1 MDATQWFTLILCLV
15 FPLLANWAHQKKYL
29 PAWFSPIIASYAI
42 GILIANSG
50 FWPVNAELKGFIEG
64 VAGLG
69 MLVGLP
75 LLLFSVRLKG
85 TLGLARKMLLAFFF
99 CGLAGVF
106 STAVVSYFWADSI
119 PDTWILA
126 GMLSGMY
133 TGGTPNVQAIGTALS
148 ADTNYLVLIQA
159 ADILLGG
166 AYLLA
171 LVTFLPGLYAKIFP
185 KFEDQNAELATDSS
199 VSVDITQVEVEQG
212 RPLWLRLLI
221 QLAAGIFVT
230 ALSLGITWLLTGAI
244 ENFTIVI
251 LLITSLGLGATF
263 LPGLQRLGNTY
274 PLGEYFILVFCVAI
288 GLLANF
294 SQLASEGM
302 DLLLFCT
309 LSIFPTVFLHLLLCY
324 WARIDRDTV
333 ILSSVAGL
341 YGPVFVAQIS
351 TVLGNRRL
359 LAPGL
364 AVSLLGFGVG
374 NYLGI
379 SVAYAL
385 KWLIGA

>member
-1 MDATQWFTLILCLV
+1 MDGTQWFTLILCLV
-15 FPLLANWAHQKKYL
+15 FPLVANWAYQKKL
-29 PAWFSPIIASYAI
+29 VPAWFSPIIASYAI

-50 FWPVNAELKGFIEG
+50 YWPVDADLKGFIEG
-64 VAGLG
+64 IAGLG
-69 MLVGLP
+69 MLIGLP
-75 LLLFSVRLKG
+75 LLLFSVRLRG
-85 TLGLARKMLLAFFF
+85 TLQLARKMLIAFFF

-106 STAVVSYFWADSI
+106 STAMVSYFWADSI

-171 LVTFLPGLYAKIFP
+171 LVTFLPGLYGKIFP
-185 KFEDQNAELATDSS
+185 PFTETNQETSTASAVPIGQTVVEAEGS
-199 VSVDITQVEVEQG
+199 
-212 RPLWLRLLI
+212 RPLWLKLLI
-221 QLAAGIFVT
+221 QLVAGISVT
-230 ALSLGITWLLTGAI
+230 ALSLGITWLLTGGI
-244 ENFTIVI
+244 DNFTIVI
-251 LLITSLGLGATF
+251 LLITTFGLAATF
-263 LPGLQRLGNTY
+263 LPRLKRLGNTY

-364 AVSLLGFGVG
+364 AVSLLGFGIG